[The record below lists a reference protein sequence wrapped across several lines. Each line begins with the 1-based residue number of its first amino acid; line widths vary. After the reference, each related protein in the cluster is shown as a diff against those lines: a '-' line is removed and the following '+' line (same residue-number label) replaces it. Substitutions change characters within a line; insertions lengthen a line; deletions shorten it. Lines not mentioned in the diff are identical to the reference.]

1 MLHELKI
8 KRSFA
13 EAILLGDKTFE
24 LRINDRGYQKGD
36 LIKFSILDSER
47 DIYEKVRVEI
57 NLQMQLF
64 EITYVLNG
72 WGLEP
77 GYVAFA
83 IKPVEAQTEADG

>member
-47 DIYEKVRVEI
+47 DFYGKDYVEI
-57 NLQMQLF
+57 ELQGKLF

-72 WGLEP
+72 WGLEA

-83 IKPVEAQTEADG
+83 IKPLKAQTEADG